1 MYKIF
6 LDKVDNFKCN
16 IQLEGASLNNANP
29 RLILESDNK
38 NLIFYGDVSSSGECT
53 IPITGIKGILKENDT
68 GNIKLEV
75 IADDTYFN
83 PWNDEFITDVSKKI
97 KVEVTQNQAEIIED
111 KGKKNKMVVEV
122 ENKQET
128 KKPLKQKP
136 KKKVIT
142 TEQKYKPLLKVLKG
156 YNITKE
162 RIFENREK
170 FLPVIKE
177 YFNKNNIRYNNKN
190 LKKFLQLL

>member
-6 LDKVDNFKCN
+6 LDKKDNFKCN
-16 IQLEGASLNNANP
+16 IQLEGASLSNASP
-29 RLILESDNK
+29 RLILENNNR
-38 NLIFYGDVSSSGECT
+38 NLIFYGDVNSLGECT

-97 KVEVTQNQAEIIED
+97 KVEVTQNQAEII
-111 KGKKNKMVVEV
+111 KNKKNKMVVEV
-122 ENKQET
+122 EKKQEA
-128 KKPLKQKP
+128 KNSLNQKP

-142 TEQKYKPLLKVLKG
+142 TEQKYKPLLKVLKE

-162 RIFENREK
+162 RVFKNKEK

-190 LKKFLQLL
+190 LKKLLQLL